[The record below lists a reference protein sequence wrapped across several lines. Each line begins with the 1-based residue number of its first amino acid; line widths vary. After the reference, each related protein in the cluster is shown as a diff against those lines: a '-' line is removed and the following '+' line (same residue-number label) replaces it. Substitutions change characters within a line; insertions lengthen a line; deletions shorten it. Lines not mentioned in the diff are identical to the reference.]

1 VSDILIINMWMNDIG
16 RHAAA
21 NLGLLQVIF
30 EVNLKLFEQSSAKKL
45 MFCIRDFVES
55 GSNRDFL
62 QKALKKDIDD
72 IWAKM
77 YKPDK
82 FKDSSPEQFFNFE
95 FVMLPHKVYAEQG
108 FIEKVKE
115 LKDRMVVGSEDSL
128 FLQDSDQK
136 QVPLDGM
143 PVFIE
148 QSWAMIRDQKELNLP
163 DQRKLV
169 ADFRC
174 NEFKV
179 EAIDLVRDE
188 IEKLQVESDGGNMEE
203 SKFSAVCTGIL
214 KKAEDYYVDG
224 AAHYENGVFSKVGK
238 ELKNSLLEFLYKC
251 FDT

>member
-1 VSDILIINMWMNDIG
+1 LFALAVSDILIINMWMNDIG

-30 EVNLKLFEQSSAKKL
+30 EVNLKLFEQSSSKKL
-45 MFCIRDFVES
+45 VFCIRDFVEA

-77 YKPDK
+77 YKPEK
-82 FKDSSPEQFFNFE
+82 FKDSSPDQFFNFE

-115 LKDRMVVGSEDSL
+115 LKDRMTVGSADSL
-128 FLQDSDQK
+128 FLQDSEQK

-148 QSWAMIRDQKELNLP
+148 QSWTMIRDQKELNLP

-179 EAIDLVRDE
+179 ESLALVSE
-188 IEKLQVESDGGNMEE
+188 QIE
-203 SKFSAVCTGIL
+203 
-214 KKAEDYYVDG
+214 
-224 AAHYENGVFSKVGK
+224 
-238 ELKNSLLEFLYKC
+238 LL
-251 FDT
+251 